1 MTPHERRGT
10 GFYGKVRTNGDFVGR
25 GLPHE
30 FIAQWDVWL
39 QRGLVRARERDGD
52 DWLSGFL
59 GMPVWC
65 FSMKPGVIDASAF
78 AGVMMPGIDAV
89 GRYFPFAI
97 ARPVASDSLCASPSW
112 YEDAA
117 ILALSTLMPDFA
129 MTRFEAAL
137 DAMNDVAQFHGGDE
151 WQAAFKRFRKESDG
165 VSAWWVD
172 AGEGVHVHEGPLS
185 TELFLHLL
193 DA

>member
-65 FSMKPGVIDASAF
+65 FSMKPGVICSKALVQRVDVS
-78 AGVMMPGIDAV
+78 G
-89 GRYFPFAI
+89 
-97 ARPVASDSLCASPSW
+97 ARGCATHQQCCNGTYMSCQP
-112 YEDAA
+112 
-117 ILALSTLMPDFA
+117 
-129 MTRFEAAL
+129 
-137 DAMNDVAQFHGGDE
+137 
-151 WQAAFKRFRKESDG
+151 
-165 VSAWWVD
+165 
-172 AGEGVHVHEGPLS
+172 
-185 TELFLHLL
+185 LL
-193 DA
+193 DLCD